1 MAFLS
6 APAGRALF
14 RPAAGALSSGGGRV
28 CGQRPAAPPP
38 GTCASSPL
46 TMKSRGGG
54 AGKKKKAKSPASAP
68 PSPSDGEPAGDVVA
82 STSTVAAAAVT
93 TAKASRAGVAEADA
107 VETEAAN
114 PVEVDQGV
122 VDRIA
127 KLLEQSAK
135 RAAAKAAAEAAAAAT
150 PAETEDFAANPAASL
165 DEDIPDTPPAPPL
178 PDLTPADARALRW
191 APDSTVDER
200 LAALSE
206 VEEGAPFERLV
217 MANRHLLGQRFL
229 AAVTARVLKIEATG
243 DAPAAARLRAI
254 RDAVV
259 AVTWR
264 VDQPFHAAVL
274 AAEGRLMAVVAA
286 PNPDRA
292 TNARSIG
299 ESAAD
304 VSAFWTVLYA
314 SVTAWE
320 ERGRVA
326 PELVNVDVQGA
337 LRSVVDRF
345 RGRAAA
351 MEVVR
356 PEMAWLG
363 DFFIAEPAD
372 QQAMVAALG
381 ESDEGEEILVGLGT
395 LVNQLHL
402 FPVNAYGGVL
412 ERLITVY
419 DFAMEEVYG
428 KDTRE
433 ETVRFSPSPLDFESK
448 LVAFVDASR

>member
-1 MAFLS
+1 M
-6 APAGRALF
+6 
-14 RPAAGALSSGGGRV
+14 
-28 CGQRPAAPPP
+28 
-38 GTCASSPL
+38 
-46 TMKSRGGG
+46 
-54 AGKKKKAKSPASAP
+54 
-68 PSPSDGEPAGDVVA
+68 DVVA
-82 STSTVAAAAVT
+82 STSTVVAAAAAT
-93 TAKASRAGVAEADA
+93 TAKDPPAGAVEAGA
-107 VETEAAN
+107 VETAAAN
-114 PVEVDQGV
+114 PVVVDQGV

-135 RAAAKAAAEAAAAAT
+135 RAAAAAAAQAAAAMT
-150 PAETEDFAANPAASL
+150 AAETEDFASNPAASL

-178 PDLTPADARALRW
+178 PVLTPADARALRW
-191 APDSTVDER
+191 ALDSTVDER
-200 LAALSE
+200 LAALFD

-229 AAVTARVLKIEATG
+229 AAVTSQVLKAETAS
-243 DAPAAARLRAI
+243 DAPAATRLRAV
-254 RDAVV
+254 RDAVL

-264 VDQPFHAAVL
+264 VDQPFHVAVL

-292 TNARSIG
+292 TNGRSIG
-299 ESAAD
+299 ESAAE

-326 PELVNVDVQGA
+326 PELVNVDVQAA

-345 RGRAAA
+345 RSRAAA

-363 DFFIAEPAD
+363 DFFVAEPAD

-381 ESDEGEEILVGLGT
+381 DSDEGEEVLVGLGT

-419 DFAMEEVYG
+419 DFAMQEVYG
-428 KDTRE
+428 QDTRE